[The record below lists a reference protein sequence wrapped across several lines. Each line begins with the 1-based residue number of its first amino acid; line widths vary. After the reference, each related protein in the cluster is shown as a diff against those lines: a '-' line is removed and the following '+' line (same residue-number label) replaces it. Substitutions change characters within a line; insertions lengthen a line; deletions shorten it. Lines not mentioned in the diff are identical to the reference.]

1 MGHFWQDQSQKKPK
15 KTLIQKNIKALVSM
29 PGLGDI
35 VQKAVYMG
43 VGLASFAGEKAS
55 SKLAELRTETQKL
68 ADELV
73 KRGEMSTEE
82 ARRFVED
89 MMNQAQ
95 GQINNQIN
103 NTSSPSSK
111 DKPAPPRRIEI
122 LEVLSNSD
130 EEKSS
135 SGEDPEVDNLR
146 QEVQKLQEELQKLQ
160 RDES

>member
-1 MGHFWQDQSQKKPK
+1 M
-15 KTLIQKNIKALVSM
+15 A
-29 PGLGDI
+29 GLGDI
-35 VQKAVYMG
+35 VQKAVYLG

-55 SKLAELRTETQKL
+55 SKLAELRTESQKL

-95 GQINNQIN
+95 GQINN
-103 NTSSPSSK
+103 TASPSSQ
-111 DKPAPPRRIEI
+111 DKPSQPRRIEI

-130 EEKSS
+130 EEDSSESS
-135 SGEDPEVDNLR
+135 SGKDPEVDNLR
-146 QEVQKLQEELQKLQ
+146 EEVQKLQEELQKLQ